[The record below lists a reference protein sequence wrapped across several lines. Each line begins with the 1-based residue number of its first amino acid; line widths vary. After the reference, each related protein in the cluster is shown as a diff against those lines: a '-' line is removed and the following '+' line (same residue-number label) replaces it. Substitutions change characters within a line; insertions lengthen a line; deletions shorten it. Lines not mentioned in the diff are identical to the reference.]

1 MMRTGEEWHRRV
13 RTRNS
18 RRKSHINF
26 LVAYDGNS
34 STECSYVT
42 AIQADMQR
50 RRAETGA
57 ENLHWTNSRR
67 RSAQCDFRG
76 GGGVCPRRD
85 RRVVDPGGQTPFSMG
100 RLYGVEFSAYRI

>member
-76 GGGVCPRRD
+76 GAEVFRGGGSRGGD
-85 RRVVDPGGQTPFSMG
+85 RAGQQALDIEQPHC
-100 RLYGVEFSAYRI
+100 